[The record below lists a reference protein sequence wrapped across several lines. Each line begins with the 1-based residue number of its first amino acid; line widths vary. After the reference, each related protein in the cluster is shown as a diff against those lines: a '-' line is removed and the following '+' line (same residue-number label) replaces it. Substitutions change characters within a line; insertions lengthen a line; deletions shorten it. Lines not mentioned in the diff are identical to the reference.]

1 MIVNGEVIGNMSA
14 KDYFS
19 YKKQLVPHILEAYH
33 TLAAQYDIIVI
44 EGAGSPAEINLKQE
58 DIVNMGMAEM
68 ANAPVLLAG
77 DIDRGGVFASLYG
90 TVMLL
95 EEQERRRIKGLIIN
109 KFRGDKSIL
118 EPGLDMLTK
127 LTNIPV
133 LGVLPYMNVD
143 IDDEDSLTERFHSK
157 QTEHSLLDL
166 AVIKLPRISNF
177 TDFHPFEHISGLSPN
192 PLCFFSR
199 TIGKP

>member
-1 MIVNGEVIGNMSA
+1 M
-14 KDYFS
+14 
-19 YKKQLVPHILEAYH
+19 
-33 TLAAQYDIIVI
+33 I

-68 ANAPVLLAG
+68 VNAPVLLAG

-95 EEQERRRIKGLIIN
+95 EEQEQRRIKGLIIN

-118 EPGLDMLTK
+118 EPGLDTLTK

-133 LGVLPYMNVD
+133 LGVLPYMNV
-143 IDDEDSLTERFHSK
+143 RY
-157 QTEHSLLDL
+157 
-166 AVIKLPRISNF
+166 RRR
-177 TDFHPFEHISGLSPN
+177 G
-192 PLCFFSR
+192 
-199 TIGKP
+199 